1 MIGSSIGYRGDGFVR
16 LNHSSL
22 PQKITIVFSTED
34 QNSLLV
40 TQGRNDENSLT
51 VTVSNGH
58 LKLSLFQ
65 NGDFY
70 GIQCDVRINDG
81 QLHTLTLE
89 IKAKTISLI
98 LDGKDPITQEID
110 KVIDFQSDYLFIGG
124 KIQEFLVG
132 KPGFRGCI
140 YQIIVDTTEID
151 FSDNNNS
158 LTTANI
164 VPCLEN
170 VVLEDYYYE
179 SLLDENMDDFDEDA
193 YLERLGRMNE
203 I

>member
-1 MIGSSIGYRGDGFVR
+1 MIGNSIGYRGDGFVR
-16 LNHSSL
+16 FNQSFPS
-22 PQKITIVFSTED
+22 KITIVFSTED
-34 QNSLLV
+34 QHSLLL
-40 TQGRNDENSLT
+40 TQTQNEANSLT
-51 VTVSNGH
+51 ITISNGH
-58 LKLSLFQ
+58 SKLLLYQ

-70 GIQCDVRINDG
+70 GIQCDVRVDDG

-89 IKAKTISLI
+89 MEAKKMTLI
-98 LDGKDPITQEID
+98 LDENEPIVQEID
-110 KVIDFQSDYLFIGG
+110 TQISIQSDLFIGG
-124 KIQEFLVG
+124 KIEDFLLG

-140 YQIIVDTTEID
+140 YQILIDAIEVD
-151 FSDNNNS
+151 FSDKS

-203 I
+203 V

>member
-1 MIGSSIGYRGDGFVR
+1 MIGNSIGYRGDGFVR
-16 LNHSSL
+16 FNQSL
-22 PQKITIVFSTED
+22 PSKITIVFSTED
-34 QNSLLV
+34 QHSLLL
-40 TQGRNDENSLT
+40 TQTQNEANSLT
-51 VTVSNGH
+51 ITVSNGH
-58 LKLSLFQ
+58 LKLQLYQ

-70 GIQCDVRINDG
+70 GIQCDVRVDDG

-89 IKAKTISLI
+89 MEAKKMTLI
-98 LDGKDPITQEID
+98 LDENEPIGQEID
-110 KVIDFQSDYLFIGG
+110 TQISIQSDLFIGG
-124 KIQEFLVG
+124 KIEDFLLG

-140 YQIIVDTTEID
+140 YQILIDTIEVD
-151 FSDNNNS
+151 FSDKS
-158 LTTANI
+158 LRTANI

-203 I
+203 V